1 MSKIP
6 VYFMPGL
13 AASPAIFENIKLD
26 ENEFEVVLLEW
37 KIPFK
42 GEILQ
47 DYAKRISEDITRP
60 NPVIIGVSFG
70 GILVQEIS
78 RIISVRK
85 TIIISSVKSN
95 KEFPTTFKWAKLT
108 HIYKIFP
115 TTILQNIESYI
126 PESINNKYLKG
137 RKGLYKKFLSV
148 RDKVY
153 LEWSI
158 EQVVLWDRSEPDPD
172 VIHIHG
178 SKDEIF
184 PIKYIQ
190 DCIVV
195 EKGTHIMIVNRFRWF
210 NEKLPELI
218 R

>member
-1 MSKIP
+1 
-6 VYFMPGL
+6 MPGL

-42 GEILQ
+42 GESLQ
-47 DYAKRISEDITRP
+47 DYAKRIADDITRS

-78 RIISVRK
+78 KIISVRK
-85 TIIISSVKSN
+85 TIIISSVKSS
-95 KEFPTTFKWAKLT
+95 KEFPTTFKLAKLT
-108 HIYKIFP
+108 YIYKIFP

-126 PESINNKYLKG
+126 PDSINNKYLKG

-148 RDKVY
+148 RDKLY

-158 EQVVLWDRSEPDPD
+158 EQVVLWDRAEPDPD

-178 SKDEIF
+178 SKDEVF
-184 PIKYIQ
+184 PIKYIPN
-190 DCIVV
+190 CIVV
-195 EKGTHIMIVNRFRWF
+195 EGGTHIMVINRFRWF
-210 NEKLPELI
+210 NEKLPDLI

>member
-1 MSKIP
+1 
-6 VYFMPGL
+6 MPGL

-26 ENEFEVVLLEW
+26 KNEFEVVLLEW

-42 GEILQ
+42 GESLQ
-47 DYAKRISEDITRP
+47 DYAKRIADDITRS

-78 RIISVRK
+78 KIISVRK
-85 TIIISSVKSN
+85 TIIISSVKSS
-95 KEFPTTFKWAKLT
+95 KEFPTTFKLAKLT
-108 HIYKIFP
+108 YIYKIFP

-126 PESINNKYLKG
+126 PDSINNKYLKG

-148 RDKVY
+148 RDKLY

-158 EQVVLWDRSEPDPD
+158 EQVVLWDRAEPDPD

-178 SKDEIF
+178 SKDEVF
-184 PIKYIQ
+184 PIKYIPN
-190 DCIVV
+190 CIVV
-195 EKGTHIMIVNRFRWF
+195 EGGTHIMVINRFRWF
-210 NEKLPELI
+210 NEKLPDLI

>member
-42 GEILQ
+42 GESLQ
-47 DYAKRISEDITRP
+47 DYAKRIAEDITHAD
-60 NPVIIGVSFG
+60 PVIIGVSFG

-78 RIISVRK
+78 KIMKVRK

-95 KEFPTTFKWAKLT
+95 KEFPNTIKWAKLT
-108 HIYKIFP
+108 YIYKIFP

-126 PESINNKYLKG
+126 PETINNKYLKG
-137 RKGLYKKFLSV
+137 RKGLYKKFLSI
-148 RDKVY
+148 RDKLY

-178 SKDEIF
+178 SKDEVF

-190 DCIVV
+190 NCIVV
-195 EKGTHIMIVNRFRWF
+195 EKGTHIMVVKRFRWF
-210 NEKLPELI
+210 NEKLPDLI

>member
-42 GEILQ
+42 GESLQ
-47 DYAKRISEDITRP
+47 DYAKRIADDITRA

-78 RIISVRK
+78 KIISVRK
-85 TIIISSVKSN
+85 TIIISSVKSS
-95 KEFPTTFKWAKLT
+95 KEFPTTFKLAKLT
-108 HIYKIFP
+108 YIYKIFP

-126 PESINNKYLKG
+126 PDSINNKYLKG
-137 RKGLYKKFLSV
+137 RKGLYKKYLSV
-148 RDKVY
+148 RDKLY

-158 EQVVLWDRSEPDPD
+158 EQVVLWDRVEPDPD

-178 SKDEIF
+178 SKDEVF
-184 PIKYIQ
+184 PIKYIPN
-190 DCIVV
+190 CIVV
-195 EKGTHIMIVNRFRWF
+195 EGGKHIMVINRFRWF
-210 NEKLPELI
+210 NEKLPDLI

>member
-1 MSKIP
+1 
-6 VYFMPGL
+6 MPGL

-26 ENEFEVVLLEW
+26 KNEFEVVLLEW

-42 GEILQ
+42 GESLQ
-47 DYAKRISEDITRP
+47 DYAKRIADDITRS

-78 RIISVRK
+78 KIISVRK
-85 TIIISSVKSN
+85 TIIISSVKSS
-95 KEFPTTFKWAKLT
+95 KEFPTTFKLAKLT
-108 HIYKIFP
+108 YIYKIFP

-126 PESINNKYLKG
+126 PDSINNKYLKG

-148 RDKVY
+148 RDKLY

-158 EQVVLWDRSEPDPD
+158 EQVVLWDRAEPDPD

-178 SKDEIF
+178 SKNEVF
-184 PIKYIQ
+184 PIKYIPN
-190 DCIVV
+190 CIVV
-195 EKGTHIMIVNRFRWF
+195 EGGTHIMVINRFRWF
-210 NEKLPELI
+210 NEKLPDLI

>member
-1 MSKIP
+1 MSKIS

-42 GEILQ
+42 GESLQ
-47 DYAKRISEDITRP
+47 DYAKRIADDITRA

-78 RIISVRK
+78 KIISVRK
-85 TIIISSVKSN
+85 TIIISSVKSS
-95 KEFPTTFKWAKLT
+95 KEFPTTFKLAKLT
-108 HIYKIFP
+108 YIYKIFP

-126 PESINNKYLKG
+126 PDSINNKYLKG
-137 RKGLYKKFLSV
+137 RKGLYKKYLSV
-148 RDKVY
+148 RDKLY

-158 EQVVLWDRSEPDPD
+158 EQVVLWDRAEPDPD

-178 SKDEIF
+178 SKDEVF
-184 PIKYIQ
+184 PIKYIPN
-190 DCIVV
+190 CIVV
-195 EKGTHIMIVNRFRWF
+195 EGGTHIMVINRFRWF
-210 NEKLPELI
+210 NEKLPDLI

>member
-42 GEILQ
+42 GESLQ
-47 DYAKRISEDITRP
+47 DYAKRIADDITRA

-78 RIISVRK
+78 KIISVRK
-85 TIIISSVKSN
+85 TIIISSVKSS
-95 KEFPTTFKWAKLT
+95 KEFPTTFKLAKLT
-108 HIYKIFP
+108 YIYKIFP

-126 PESINNKYLKG
+126 PDSINNKYLKG
-137 RKGLYKKFLSV
+137 RKGLYKKYLSV
-148 RDKVY
+148 RDKLY

-158 EQVVLWDRSEPDPD
+158 EQVVLWDRVEPDPD

-178 SKDEIF
+178 SKDEVF
-184 PIKYIQ
+184 PIKYIPN
-190 DCIVV
+190 CIVV
-195 EKGTHIMIVNRFRWF
+195 EGGTHIMVINRFRWF
-210 NEKLPELI
+210 NEKLPDLI

>member
-42 GEILQ
+42 GESLQ
-47 DYAKRISEDITRP
+47 DYAKRIADDITRA

-78 RIISVRK
+78 KIISVRK
-85 TIIISSVKSN
+85 TIIISSVKSS
-95 KEFPTTFKWAKLT
+95 KEFPTTFKLAKLT
-108 HIYKIFP
+108 YIYKIFP

-126 PESINNKYLKG
+126 PDSINNKYLKG
-137 RKGLYKKFLSV
+137 RKGLYKKYLSV
-148 RDKVY
+148 RDKLY

-158 EQVVLWDRSEPDPD
+158 EQVVLWDRAEPDPD

-178 SKDEIF
+178 SKDEVF
-184 PIKYIQ
+184 PIKYIPN
-190 DCIVV
+190 CIVV
-195 EKGTHIMIVNRFRWF
+195 EGGTHIMVINRFRWF
-210 NEKLPELI
+210 NEKLPDLI